1 MPGRPD
7 VGALLRA
14 RDVAGL
20 IAALSYTEYVEDSF
34 AHVEQYGYDYHME
47 KAITDHGDAVR
58 DRAREALVRI
68 GAAAVEA
75 LIAALTDDGNTVS
88 NSAAEVL
95 VGIGRPAVEPL
106 IGALTDHDGTPRDA
120 VETLLRRIGEPA
132 IGPLTAALKV
142 KDGSARG
149 AAAHALAGISEA
161 RVVEALIV
169 TLKDQ
174 DSKVRTE
181 GVHALAGI
189 SDARVVEALIAALKD
204 EDSKV
209 RSAAAYELTCAADE
223 RAVEPLIAALRDKD
237 RHVRATAAM
246 VLRKLTDPRAIGPLA
261 AALTDRAN
269 DVRLEAALALAE
281 LGDARGTELLA
292 AALSD
297 KNADVRLDAALALGE
312 LGDIR
317 AIEVLAAAMRSA
329 VDNDRFGYTREKI
342 VTALGKIG
350 APAVS
355 ALAVAVRW
363 GMPLAVRKRA
373 VQVLGQIGDAGAV
386 TQLGIA
392 VGGGCYS
399 RDLDDARIRDEAAA
413 VLARIGAVAV
423 VPLVAALDSQDDQ
436 TRAGAAEAL
445 GVIGDLR
452 AVEPLIATLSDQR
465 VVVRDQAADALGA
478 IGDARAVAPLIAE
491 LRRGE
496 AERNGQGRRTDD
508 HSGSTHARDALALIG
523 TPAVEP
529 LIATLK
535 DKDWKARWAAAST
548 LGRIG
553 DTRAVEPLHAA
564 AAGTTW
570 IRPHRAGPVE
580 ARQAAAEALERI
592 KHREQSS
599 YPPGTP

>member
-7 VGALLRA
+7 VGALLRD

-47 KAITDHGDAVR
+47 KSITDHGDAVR

-68 GAAAVEA
+68 GAAAVEP
-75 LIAALTDDGNTVS
+75 LIAALTDDGNRVS
-88 NSAAEVL
+88 VSAAEVL
-95 VGIGRPAVEPL
+95 VGIGGPAVEPL
-106 IGALTDHDGTPRDA
+106 VGALTDHDGTPRDA

-132 IGPLTAALKV
+132 IGPLTAALTG

-149 AAAHALAGISEA
+149 AAAHALAGIREARVVDALIVALRDEDSKVRTEAVRALARIREA

-169 TLKDQ
+169 TLKD
-174 DSKVRTE
+174 
-181 GVHALAGI
+181 
-189 SDARVVEALIAALKD
+189 

-209 RSAAAYELTCAADE
+209 RSVAAHELTWAADE

-237 RHVRATAAM
+237 RHVRVTAAM
-246 VLRKLTDPRAIGPLA
+246 VLRKLTDPRAIESLA
-261 AALTDRAN
+261 AALTDRAK

-281 LGDARGTELLA
+281 LGDARGAELLA

-329 VDNDRFGYTREKI
+329 VDNDKFGYTREKI

-363 GMPLAVRKRA
+363 GPLAVRKRA

-399 RDLDDARIRDEAAA
+399 QDLDDVRIRDEAAA

-423 VPLVAALDSQDDQ
+423 APLVAALDSQDDQ
-436 TRAGAAEAL
+436 TRAGAAQAL

-465 VVVRDQAADALGA
+465 VWGRDQAADALGA

-496 AERNGQGRRTDD
+496 AERNRQGRRTDD
-508 HSGSTHARDALALIG
+508 HSGSTHARDALTLIG

-553 DTRAVEPLHAA
+553 DTRAVGPLHAA
-564 AAGTTW
+564 AAGTIW

-592 KHREQSS
+592 KHREQSGH
-599 YPPGTP
+599 PPGTP